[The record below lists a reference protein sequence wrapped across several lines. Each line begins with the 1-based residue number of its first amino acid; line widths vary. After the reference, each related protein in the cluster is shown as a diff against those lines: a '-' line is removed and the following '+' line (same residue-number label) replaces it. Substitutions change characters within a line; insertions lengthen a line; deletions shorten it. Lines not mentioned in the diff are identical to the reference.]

1 MCIKICVIQLNKLT
15 FKVETIK
22 KKIIIKRWL
31 EYKDY
36 YLRKKTTQTLKVF
49 IRTNFTLTNK
59 KKKKKLI
66 KDNIFSNSLHL
77 VALQNLMLRRL
88 IL

>member
-49 IRTNFTLTNK
+49 IRTNFTLTHK
-59 KKKKKLI
+59 KKK
-66 KDNIFSNSLHL
+66 N
-77 VALQNLMLRRL
+77 
-88 IL
+88 

>member
-49 IRTNFTLTNK
+49 IRTT

>member
-22 KKIIIKRWL
+22 KKN
-31 EYKDY
+31 Y
-36 YLRKKTTQTLKVF
+36 YQKMVGVQRLLFKEKNHSNPKSLYTHKFHSHTQ
-49 IRTNFTLTNK
+49 
-59 KKKKKLI
+59 KKKKLI

>member
-22 KKIIIKRWL
+22 KKIIIKRGL

-49 IRTNFTLTNK
+49 IRTNFTLTHK
-59 KKKKKLI
+59 KKK
-66 KDNIFSNSLHL
+66 N
-77 VALQNLMLRRL
+77 
-88 IL
+88 